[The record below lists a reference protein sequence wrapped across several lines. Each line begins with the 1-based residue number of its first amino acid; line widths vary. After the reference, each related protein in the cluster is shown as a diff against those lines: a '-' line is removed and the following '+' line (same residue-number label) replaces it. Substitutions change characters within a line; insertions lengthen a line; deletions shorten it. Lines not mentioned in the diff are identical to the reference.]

1 LKKAS
6 SRAQKLERLPTFVSE
21 VHAMASTEKTKRFG
35 DLHEIGHLLD
45 DWAEW
50 VSEHSEGSL
59 TIEYNEED
67 DSFLV
72 SRDGRKA
79 VLYTSD
85 IDAKFY
91 GDEQALFAEAEIG
104 VPPQHLD
111 WSQTLQFSGNELVLS
126 RISLTERD
134 GNTVLLVEGAVPLS
148 KVDFALFD
156 LLVREVATIARDL
169 RRHLADVLETP
180 RQSNDE
186 EGEDGEDDAEVEQAE
201 ERASSAG

>member
-1 LKKAS
+1 
-6 SRAQKLERLPTFVSE
+6 
-21 VHAMASTEKTKRFG
+21 MASTENPKRFR
-35 DLHEIGHLLD
+35 DIHDIGHLLD

-50 VSEHSEGSL
+50 VQENSEGSL
-59 TIEYNEED
+59 TIEYNDED
-67 DSFLV
+67 DSFRV

-85 IDAKFY
+85 IDATFY
-91 GDEQALFAEAEIG
+91 GDSQALFAEAEIG

-134 GNTVLLVEGAVPLS
+134 DNTVLLVEGAVPLS

-180 RQSNDE
+180 GEARAEGDDDE
-186 EGEDGEDDAEVEQAE
+186 DAEESAEEAAEDDVEEAE
-201 ERASSAG
+201 EEATKAG

>member
-1 LKKAS
+1 
-6 SRAQKLERLPTFVSE
+6 
-21 VHAMASTEKTKRFG
+21 MASTEKSKRFG
-35 DLHEIGHLLD
+35 DVHEIGHFLD

-50 VSEHSEGSL
+50 VANNAEGTL
-59 TIEYNEED
+59 AIEYNEED
-67 DSFLV
+67 DSFRV

-91 GDEQALFAEAEIG
+91 GDSQALFAEAEIG

-134 GNTVLLVEGAVPLS
+134 NATVLLVEGAVPLS
-148 KVDFALFD
+148 KIDFALFD

-169 RRHLADVLETP
+169 RRHLADVLESP
-180 RQSNDE
+180 DRGEAESADDE
-186 EGEDGEDDAEVEQAE
+186 DDEDGEEDAEDEEDEEVDEAE
-201 ERASSAG
+201 EEATRAG